1 MKACVLAALPL
12 VAALAATP
20 SAAGDSF
27 PTGHWYTEGV
37 ENGLRLQSVVQNSPD
52 GTFTKNIRNGTDCSA
67 ISTWVETGTWTYD
80 GKQYVEVTQTV
91 NGQKVDSSRA
101 DYNDAF
107 EVTRVDDSHVTLH
120 DVKTLLTWSFSKVD
134 QHFAMS
140 PPKECTV

>member
-1 MKACVLAALPL
+1 MHARVLAALPL

-20 SAAGDSF
+20 AAAGDSF

-67 ISTWVETGTWTYD
+67 ISSWVETGTWTYN

-107 EVTRVDDSHVTLH
+107 EVTRVDDAHVTLH